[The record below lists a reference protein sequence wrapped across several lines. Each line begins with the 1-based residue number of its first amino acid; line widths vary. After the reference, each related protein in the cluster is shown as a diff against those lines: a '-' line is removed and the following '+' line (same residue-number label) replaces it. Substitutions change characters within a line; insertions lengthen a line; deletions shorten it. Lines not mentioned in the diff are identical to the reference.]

1 SFSWPRWGRLAG
13 QKQKRRLK
21 KGFNHAGG
29 CRHTF
34 CGNAT
39 GLYGSLS
46 AVFKVLEAASA
57 ASKQARCLRFNQG
70 KLQFSDLAKA
80 HGVHALSI

>member
-1 SFSWPRWGRLAG
+1 GAFGWTKTKKAS
-13 QKQKRRLK
+13 K
-21 KGFNHAGG
+21 KGFNYAGG
-29 CRHTF
+29 CRHSI

-46 AVFKVLEAASA
+46 AAFKVLEAASA

-70 KLQFSDLAKA
+70 KL
-80 HGVHALSI
+80 